1 MYALALSGQFLTSD
15 LETLFLDKKRFF
27 RSLVKMQ
34 PPVENH
40 YLLVQPPAGPGLVE
54 ALDDRHYDQ
63 MEMKNI
69 NQCRLET

>member
-1 MYALALSGQFLTSD
+1 
-15 LETLFLDKKRFF
+15 
-27 RSLVKMQ
+27 MQ

-69 NQCRLET
+69 NQCRLETWLLAEP